1 MSNTLCAYPW
11 GSAAIRP
18 NGLTIPCCRFPHI
31 DDKDSFVSSPTV
43 RNTPTWNK
51 IREDMLA
58 GNPVE
63 GCKSCYQDESNGLTS
78 MRQHSLK
85 KFVPTENKVLPIE
98 QLEVSFSNLC
108 NLACVHCSNFFST
121 KWYSED
127 VKAGRLE
134 KSGVLNN
141 DFNFD
146 KWDLSNI
153 REIKIIG
160 GEPFMEQD
168 KFIKFLSNINLSN
181 ITLQICTNGT
191 ILPNQQLKLLIE
203 KCKKVYLCVSMDGLG
218 TTNDWYRWPGKFE
231 TVIDNIKRYEEWWAD
246 NKQIVPIIHHVIN
259 VINILELKDFVDYMK
274 TNFSRW
280 TVEWDW
286 IRWPHWQQLSSLPED
301 FKNNLI
307 EEFKQLSKDYYSEHN
322 RIPNPYEVS
331 INRLQ
336 ENTTVDWGTV
346 IDQIKKISLE
356 RNLDFLKMV
365 PIYKKLWIYSDV

>member
-1 MSNTLCAYPW
+1 
-11 GSAAIRP
+11 
-18 NGLTIPCCRFPHI
+18 
-31 DDKDSFVSSPTV
+31 
-43 RNTPTWNK
+43 
-51 IREDMLA
+51 MLA

-78 MRQHSLK
+78 MRQDSLK
-85 KFVPTENKVLPIE
+85 KLVPVENKVPPIE

-141 DFNFD
+141 DFNFN

-274 TNFSRW
+274 TNFPRW

-286 IRWPHWQQLSSLPED
+286 IRWPYWQQLSSLPED

-331 INRLQ
+331 ISRLQ

-356 RNLDFLKMV
+356 RNLDFLEMV
-365 PIYKKLWIYSDV
+365 PKYSKLWIHSNV